1 MSIPGIGTIAAVTIL
16 AELGDY
22 RDFDS
27 PDSLASWAGMVPSVY
42 QSADKLRTGRI
53 TKHGSKHLRGI
64 LTEAAQAAART
75 RNTRF
80 SAYFRKLKNR
90 IGYQK
95 AIIALARKI
104 LCILW
109 HLLMNREFYID
120 ALNARPKSQ
129 NLVHKPAN
137 PLSLERSIEILVKAG
152 YCFQKSDGS
161 MVMNQ
166 FQAAADPL

>member
-42 QSADKLRTGRI
+42 QSADKLRTGSI
-53 TKHGSKHLRGI
+53 TKHGSKHLRRI
-64 LTEAAQAAART
+64 LTEVAQAAART
-75 RNTRF
+75 TNTRF
-80 SAYFRKLKNR
+80 SAYFHKLKNR
-90 IGYQK
+90 IGNPK

-109 HLLMNREFYID
+109 HLLMNRELYID
-120 ALNARPKSQ
+120 ALKNRVASQ
-129 NLVHKPAN
+129 NL
-137 PLSLERSIEILVKAG
+137 I
-152 YCFQKSDGS
+152 QKT
-161 MVMNQ
+161 VT
-166 FQAAADPL
+166 P